1 MENDQITE
9 LKYIDEITEL
19 KYIDEI
25 TELKYIINYV
35 WNHSNIGLFI

>member
-1 MENDQITE
+1 MENDQ
-9 LKYIDEITEL
+9 ITEL